1 MDDSTR
7 NGGTTRHG
15 WQDTARGPHGADHA
29 DHDQDHRDRQDRP
42 GTAPLGPPPAPPLP
56 DLLALDLA
64 ALRTLDHPVLT
75 EILTDLRA
83 RSEQPKETLWGFT
96 NAF

>member
-1 MDDSTR
+1 M
-7 NGGTTRHG
+7 
-15 WQDTARGPHGADHA
+15 
-29 DHDQDHRDRQDRP
+29 
-42 GTAPLGPPPAPPLP
+42 GPPPAPPLP